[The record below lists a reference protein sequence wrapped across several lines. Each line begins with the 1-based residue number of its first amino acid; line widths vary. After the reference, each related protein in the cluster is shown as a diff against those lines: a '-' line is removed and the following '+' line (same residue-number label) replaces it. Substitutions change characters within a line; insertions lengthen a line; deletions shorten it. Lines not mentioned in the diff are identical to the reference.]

1 MIKKLVFV
9 VACGALTL
17 CSGLALAGP
26 LAVNFDAALGDP
38 TPAGA
43 NLNLFTTDGN
53 GNGNGD
59 PNGILD
65 SDELAV
71 LSWILADASRPHHDA
86 AHTAYAANLA
96 QLDADMTSNPLAA
109 AYKSQ
114 LLIALTGYITLGD
127 AGGFARGAAIVA
139 QAGLILN
146 AANYNQTQA
155 GVLAFD
161 GDADGDGQTNLQEYT
176 AIAGAGGPGSAKR
189 AQYLVDVITAP
200 ITPVVVDFDAA
211 MTTAGLNP
219 ASTDGNG
226 GAAGTPNG
234 ILDSDELAVLAFILA
249 DTANTHFGATK
260 TAYEKNLAQMN
271 ADLGGFAASYGVP
284 LAGYMTLGDSNT
296 VARVTAI
303 LGSVGKT
310 LTTAGY
316 DLSQSVVLA
325 YNADPD
331 NDAIT
336 NGVEYQ
342 DISGTGGPG
351 SQKRT
356 NYIAAVFTPYVNP
369 ECITCNPSG
378 SIAEVG
384 GNVCLRVPVVSGNS
398 FQWYFNGTPL
408 TDGRVLGSQCQY
420 LRISNAQLQDS
431 GVYKCSYND
440 GTKAVQNYVI
450 KLTVGTALPASSTLA
465 LVLLMAVMASA
476 GAVTI
481 MRVKRSA

>member
-9 VACGALTL
+9 VACGALML
-17 CSGLALAGP
+17 CSGLASAGP

-38 TPAGA
+38 VPNGA

-53 GNGNGD
+53 GNANGD

-86 AHTAYAANLA
+86 VHTAYSANLA
-96 QLDADMTSNPLAA
+96 QLDAEMTADVLLIS
-109 AYKSQ
+109 YKSQ
-114 LLIALTGYITLGD
+114 YLIALTAYITLGD
-127 AGGFARGAAIVA
+127 AGGFARAADLLSSRI
-139 QAGLILN
+139 ILN

-176 AIAGAGGPGSAKR
+176 AIAGTGGPASAKR

-211 MTTAGLNP
+211 MTTAGLSP

-226 GAAGTPNG
+226 GATDTPNG

-249 DTANTHFGATK
+249 DTGNQYFGAAK

-271 ADLGGFAASYGVP
+271 ADLGGIAALYGVP

-296 VARVTAI
+296 IARVTAI

-310 LTTAGY
+310 LTLAGY

-331 NDAIT
+331 NDAKT

-450 KLTVGTALPASSTLA
+450 KLTVGTALPASGTLA